1 MLLPAI
7 IGLGLIS
14 LFKGPAKKAP
24 NYGMM
29 TAERNHLYTS
39 ALRSTVMSA
48 DQYTT
53 LAKAFEENGLPAE
66 ALLLRKRA
74 ALRAMPESARAERKA
89 AIRKALAS
97 SDPDMIEKIASIC
110 EQQGASGS
118 AKTLRIH
125 AIGVRNKAKVQPV
138 TVAPAPSPAATQA
151 QEGSTDPTHD
161 SDSPTGATNASV
173 QLVDDDDDD
182 VNDAGERPMTEAEL
196 TNPNLQ

>member
-29 TAERNHLYTS
+29 TAERNHLYNS

-48 DQYTT
+48 DQYTA
-53 LAKAFEENGLPAE
+53 LAAAFEENGLPAE

-74 ALRAMPESARAERKA
+74 ALRAMTPQQRMERKA
-89 AIRKALAS
+89 AIQKALAS
-97 SDPDMIEKIASIC
+97 TDPDMIEQVAGIC
-110 EQQGASGS
+110 EAQGATGS

-125 AIGVRNKAKVQPV
+125 AIGVRNKQKVHPV
-138 TVAPAPSPAATQA
+138 TVAPAPVPTPVQTQETNA
-151 QEGSTDPTHD
+151 VDPTHD
-161 SDSPTGATNASV
+161 SDAPPVGNAS
-173 QLVDDDDDD
+173 QASDDDDDD
-182 VNDAGERPMTEAEL
+182 VNDAGERRMTEAEL